1 MDVEQNTLNK
11 YIANINKF
19 PILNKDEERLLFDQW
34 HNNKDKKAFD
44 KIISSNLRFV
54 VKISHE
60 YKGYGF
66 SLLDIIQE
74 GNAGLLI
81 ATKKFEPSKD
91 FKFISYAVWW
101 IRANIQNYILKSW
114 SLVKLGTTQEQ
125 RKLFYKLRGTQA
137 AMAKLD
143 QGQTHSLTESNEKVA
158 KELNVNTDIV
168 INMNQRMTF
177 RDMSL
182 NNATVVEN
190 DHKQVKYIDILP
202 DESDNQ
208 EERLGTIEVNNEL
221 RNKIQFIM
229 KRLNPREKFILT
241 NRIMS
246 DEPLTLKE
254 VGVKF
259 DISRERARQLE
270 ISAIAK
276 IKNSLLYE

>member
-1 MDVEQNTLNK
+1 MDVEKNTLNR

-19 PILNKDEERLLFDQW
+19 PVLNKEVERDLFDQW
-34 HNNKDKKAFD
+34 KNNQDKAAFD
-44 KIISSNLRFV
+44 KLISANLRFV
-54 VKISHE
+54 VKIAHE

-66 SLLDIIQE
+66 AILDIIQE

-81 ATKKFEPSKD
+81 ATKKFVPTKD

-137 AMAKLD
+137 SVIKSD
-143 QGQTHSLTESNEKVA
+143 QGQTHSLTETTEKVA
-158 KELNVNTDIV
+158 KELKVNTDIV
-168 INMNQRMTF
+168 INMDQRMTF

-182 NNATVVEN
+182 NNATMVEEN
-190 DHKQVKYIDILP
+190 DKQIKYIDILP
-202 DESDNQ
+202 DLSDNQ
-208 EERLGTIEVNNEL
+208 EEQMGTMEVNQEL
-221 RNKIQFIM
+221 RSKVQFIM

-254 VGVKF
+254 VGIKF

-270 ISAIAK
+270 ISAITK

>member
-19 PILNKDEERLLFDQW
+19 PILNKEDEKDLFEKW
-34 HNNKDKKAFD
+34 KNNNDKKAFD

-54 VKISHE
+54 VKIAHE

-66 SLLDIIQE
+66 ALLDIIQE

-81 ATKKFEPSKD
+81 ATKKFDTTKD

-137 AMAKLD
+137 SMAKMD
-143 QGQTHSLTESNEKVA
+143 QGRTHSLSETNEKIA
-158 KELNVNTDIV
+158 KELKVNTDIV
-168 INMNQRMTF
+168 INMDQRMTF

-182 NNATVVEN
+182 NNATMVEEN
-190 DHKQVKYIDILP
+190 DKQVKYIDILP

-208 EERLGTIEVNNEL
+208 EELLGTMEINNEL

-241 NRIMS
+241 HRIMS

-254 VGVKF
+254 VGIKF

>member
-1 MDVEQNTLNK
+1 MDVEKNTLNK
-11 YIANINKF
+11 YIGNINKF
-19 PILNKDEERLLFDQW
+19 PILSKEIEKDLFDQW
-34 HNNKDKKAFD
+34 KKNHDKKAFD

-54 VKISHE
+54 VKIAHE

-66 SLLDIIQE
+66 NLLDIIQE

-81 ATKKFEPSKD
+81 ATKKFDPTKD

-137 AMAKLD
+137 EIAKLD
-143 QGQTHSLTESNEKVA
+143 QTHSVTENTEKVA
-158 KELNVNTDIV
+158 KELKVNTDIV

-182 NNATVVEN
+182 NNATVVEDN
-190 DHKQVKYIDILP
+190 DKQIKYIDILP
-202 DESDNQ
+202 DLSDNQ
-208 EERLGTIEVNNEL
+208 EERLGTMEVNNEL

-229 KRLNPREKFILT
+229 RRLNPREKFILT
-241 NRIMS
+241 HRIMS

-254 VGVKF
+254 VGIKF

-270 ISAIAK
+270 ISAITK